1 MQILVLTGSPRA
13 GGNSQTLAK
22 AFIEGAQA
30 AGHHITEIDLT
41 KLQIGACKA
50 CEYCRKPATVGQCL
64 QKDDMQQIYD
74 IWFEMDAVV
83 WVTPLYYFSFSAQA
97 KLALD
102 RVFALPNQKAPHN
115 KLLKMAL
122 LVACADLEPFAADG
136 LVTQFHII
144 CDYFGIATGGEVI
157 ARGVSAKG
165 DIDGHP
171 ALKQAYNLGLDF

>member
-1 MQILVLTGSPRA
+1 MD
-13 GGNSQTLAK
+13 GNSQALTK
-22 AFIEGAQA
+22 AFIEGAETA
-30 AGHHITEIDLT
+30 RHRVTVIDLA

-50 CEYCRKPATVGQCL
+50 CEYCRRSVTLGQCL

-74 IWFEMDAVV
+74 LWFEMDAVV
-83 WVTPLYYFSFSAQA
+83 WATPLYYFSFSAQM

-102 RVFALPNQKAPHN
+102 RIYALPNQKAPNN
-115 KLLKMAL
+115 KLQKMAL

-136 LVTQFHII
+136 LVSQFHII

-171 ALKQAYNLGLDF
+171 ALKQAYRLGEDF